1 MSTQLAKTKEKYG
14 SIKQLLESR
23 AGDIAAA
30 LPRHIDPRRMIQV
43 ALGALRT
50 NPALLECTQTS
61 LLSAVMSASQ
71 LGLELDGMTGQA
83 YLVPYGR
90 DVTLQIG
97 YRGLIDL
104 ARRSGQISSISA
116 RVVRQGDFFEYEYG
130 LHEDIKHIPKASP
143 DAPITHVYASARFK
157 DGGFAFEVLSREDVE
172 AIRRM
177 SKTGGSASSP
187 WNKFWPAMAKKTA
200 IRQLAKY
207 LPISVEVA
215 RAVTI
220 DEHSEAGIVAPS
232 EIVTDDGEVLN
243 AIPDSSVVDTEG
255 LAAQYQSDADDGVR

>member
-23 AGDIAAA
+23 SAEIAAA

-71 LGLELDGMTGQA
+71 LGLELDGVTGQA

-116 RVVRQGDFFEYEYG
+116 RVVRQGDEFKYEYG
-130 LHEDIKHIPKASP
+130 LHEDIKHVPKGAA

-157 DGGFAFEVLSREDVE
+157 DGGYAFEVLTSDDVE
-172 AIRRM
+172 LIR
-177 SKTGGSASSP
+177 KSAKSGNRGP
-187 WNKFWPAMAKKTA
+187 WVSHWPAMAKKSA

-207 LPISVEVA
+207 LPISIEMA

-232 EIVTDDGEVLN
+232 EIVTDDGEV
-243 AIPDSSVVDTEG
+243 ITTVEDSSVVDADAI
-255 LAAQYQSDADDGVR
+255 AAQYQSDADEGAR

>member
-23 AGDIAAA
+23 AGEIAAA

-71 LGLELDGMTGQA
+71 LGLELDGVTGQA

-97 YRGLIDL
+97 YRGMIDL
-104 ARRSGQISSISA
+104 ARRSGLISSISA
-116 RVVRQGDFFEYEYG
+116 HVVKEGDFFEFEYG
-130 LHEDIKHIPKASP
+130 ITEKLRHIPKAAP
-143 DAPITHVYASARFK
+143 DAPVSHVYAVARFK
-157 DGGFAFEVLSREDVE
+157 DGGFAIEVLSHDDVE
-172 AIRRM
+172 AIRR
-177 SKTGGSASSP
+177 SAKSGSRGP
-187 WNKFWPAMAKKTA
+187 WQTHWAAMARKTA
-200 IRQLAKY
+200 IRQLFKY

-243 AIPDSSVVDTEG
+243 AIPDSSVVDTES
-255 LAAQYQSDADDGVR
+255 LAAQYNSDADDGVR